1 MYGKYG
7 TTAMNYDVIVIGAG
21 ASGIMAAI
29 TAAKEGASVLLLEH
43 KDSIGKKILATGN
56 GRCNFTNEDMSLVH
70 FRGDKHLIESVLPQF
85 DERRTLAFFH
95 EIGILPRCKNGY
107 YYPNSEQAASVL
119 SALTRE
125 LQRLSVTV
133 IASVELL
140 GVQKQKKSFIVRM
153 SGQTHQAKSII
164 WATGLLASPKLGSDG
179 SSIPILKQL
188 GHRFRPIVPALCAF
202 YAQGTD
208 FRRISGV
215 RVQAALQLEIDQKIV
230 ASDTG
235 ELQLTDYGV
244 SGIPVFQIS
253 RYASYGLYNRQSVTL
268 HINFMPDFDRQQLVE
283 ELNARIAHFAKNATV
298 AGVCNGLFPQKLV
311 SAISS
316 RCALVED
323 FVLEADDSANIL
335 KLADTITDFTVTLTR
350 PRDYDFAQVCAGGI
364 TSEEVEPD
372 TLQSK
377 IVDHLFFAGEILDV
391 DGICGG
397 YNLQWAWSSG
407 YTAGIHAARRG
418 Q

>member
-1 MYGKYG
+1 
-7 TTAMNYDVIVIGAG
+7 MNYDVIVIGAG

-70 FRGDKHLIESVLPQF
+70 FRGDKRLIDCVLPQF
-85 DERRTLAFFH
+85 DGQRTLAFFR
-95 EIGILPRCKNGY
+95 EIGILPRNKNGY

-119 SALTRE
+119 TALTHE

-133 IASVELL
+133 VTSVELL
-140 GVQKQKKSFIVRM
+140 GVQKQKKFFVVRM
-153 SGQTHQAKSII
+153 NGQTHQARSVI

-179 SSIPILKQL
+179 SSIPVLKEL

-215 RVQAALQLEIDQKIV
+215 RVQAALQLEIDQKFV

-253 RYASYGLYNRQSVTL
+253 RYASYGLYNRQSVIL

-283 ELNARIAHFAKNATV
+283 ELNARIAHFADAATI
-298 AGVCNGLFPQKLV
+298 ARVCNGLFPQKLV
-311 SAISS
+311 SAISRRS
-316 RCALVED
+316 GFSED
-323 FVLEADDSANIL
+323 FVLVEADSAGIL
-335 KLADTITDFTVTLTR
+335 KLTDAITDFTVTLTR